1 MQRPRPVTLLAVL
14 VILLSASNLLTGILL
29 ITGKLPFD
37 KVLGQA
43 PDLGDLR
50 DQFERTMKVVIVFI
64 SFLGFAVGIGLLG
77 MKNWAR
83 VTTRV
88 LAVLGLLG
96 ALIQIIQAFA
106 GKEPGAFLFYA
117 IVGGAYYW
125 AFFYLGQAP
134 VRAAFNPRPPQDSA
148 PQPPAPPG
156 SDSAG

>member
-14 VILLSASNLLTGILL
+14 VILLAATNLFTGIGL

-43 PDLGDLR
+43 PDLGDMR
-50 DQFERTMKVVIVFI
+50 ADFERTMKVVIVVI
-64 SFLGFAVGIGLLG
+64 SFLGFAIGAGLLG

-83 VTTRV
+83 ITTRV

-96 ALIQIIQAFA
+96 ALMQMIQAFTA
-106 GKEPGAFLFYA
+106 KEPGTFLFYA
-117 IVGGAYYW
+117 LVGGAYYW

-134 VRAAFNPRPPQDSA
+134 VRAAFGPPPPQDSA